1 MRRIDIYFLL
11 LAATSLVAGV
21 MLGIWMGIAHDFQF
35 MPVHAH
41 LNLLGWASLALF
53 GLVYRAYP
61 GLARTR
67 LAAVHFTLAA
77 VSALVFPVGIALAV
91 TNVTVAVAIVASLL
105 WLGGAVTFLA
115 NLLRLLAAPAVS
127 PAAGVIAER
136 MPA

>member
-11 LAATSLVAGV
+11 LAAMSLVAGV
-21 MLGIWMGIAHDFQF
+21 VLGIWMGITHDFRF

-61 GLARTR
+61 SLARAR
-67 LAAVHFTLAA
+67 LAAVHFALAG
-77 VSALVFPVGIALAV
+77 VSAIVFPAGIALAITDV
-91 TNVTVAVAIVASLL
+91 TIAVAVVASLL
-105 WLGGAVTFLA
+105 WLGGAVIFLT
-115 NLLRLLAAPAVS
+115 NLVRLLAAPAVT
-127 PAAGVIAER
+127 AATLAAER